1 MQINRQNPVTMKTK
15 TVVGTT
21 AAAINGPVKWLSLPL
36 FGGPDMTVA
45 VGVTVGSP
53 AGTMAGYCREQKL
66 VSISQHIQ
74 LSAKSKTTYLCSQSW

>member
-1 MQINRQNPVTMKTK
+1 MKTK

-36 FGGPDMTVA
+36 FAESDITVA

-53 AGTMAGYCREQKL
+53 AGTMAGY
-66 VSISQHIQ
+66 
-74 LSAKSKTTYLCSQSW
+74 